1 MKLRM
6 VGFCLLLG
14 IQVRPALAG
23 FELFTVEHGLS
34 HNLINALVQDS
45 TGYLWAATPDGI
57 TRYDG
62 YSFVQYRHD
71 YSDTNS
77 LPANF
82 VGTMFVDRKGR
93 VWAGTFNGLCRF
105 EPRRN
110 GFVRYRL
117 QARLT
122 GAIPECVVY
131 AIHEDSGNRLWVATD
146 RGLFVVDEE
155 KTEMVLPHLPDS
167 TLTLLDKIA
176 VACFASDPDPRSRSI
191 WLGTSATGLIRLDT
205 ENGLVSRIHASRMG
219 LPHGNIVRS
228 MVSGT
233 SADGRRVLWALIS
246 NMGIVEIILN
256 GSNVDSA
263 EVRPVRFPD
272 LRLPVAEFWTL
283 MQDSRGSLW
292 VSTRGGAGVLEITS
306 SESGILSTI
315 HHAHDPRVSRS
326 ISNNNV
332 NSILEDRS
340 GNIWFGTNGG
350 LNKLNRRQRQ
360 IKHLIPDVPQGKEQ
374 WAPAFRNITCL
385 YEDMQG
391 TVWVGNI
398 AGQLLRYDEKSVPA
412 FSPFPRAKEVLRG
425 GVVTAIHELNS
436 APDILWIG
444 TGGSGVIRLNTS
456 TGETTRF
463 LHSPTN
469 PNTLSSNVVN
479 AIADDGLGRL
489 WIGTNN
495 GLNMLDP
502 ESGNCARYVLKRSVS
517 TSDSLQLLSN
527 SVWTILRDRKST
539 QPVLWIGTI
548 GGWMSRLD
556 VGSGTFIHL
565 TDSTT
570 PALHNRSITT
580 LLQDSTGVLWIGT
593 YSGGLKRLDP
603 LRQVIADFTMNE
615 GLSNNMIQ
623 GILQDEQGLL
633 WLSTNNGI
641 SRLNPLT
648 EEVLTLDVS
657 DGLQYNQFNRGVC
670 VKGAGGALL
679 FGGPN
684 GFNRFHPDSISLN
697 RRPPAVVLSGMEVVG
712 EQRTPPADGV
722 SGIILDHTE
731 NFLSFD
737 FLAIDLTNPRKNRYV
752 YKLEGVDERWVQS
765 GTRHNAAYAHLSPGQ
780 YTFRV
785 KAANSD
791 GVWNDEGL
799 ALAIVIRPP
808 FWRTWW
814 FLSGTVA
821 LLAGAIAFSYNWRI
835 KSHVKRELEIG
846 RIREEEREI
855 VRIKTAR
862 DFHDEMGHRL
872 TRINMLSETATR
884 KLAQSPTEVREL
896 LDAIRDNADH
906 LFNGTRDFIW
916 SLDSRNDSLF
926 DLVVRLKD
934 FGDELFFKTG
944 VAFEAKGITEDFH
957 SVRLTLE
964 VRRQLMLIFKEAMT
978 NCARHAHA
986 TRIELEFRIA
996 NGTLHASLLDDG
1008 VGFREGSDDPGTG
1021 MTSMQARAQK
1031 IGGILNVGI
1040 GSTHGTRVS
1049 FSGPLVSC

>member
-1 MKLRM
+1 MKLRL
-6 VGFCLLLG
+6 VGVFLFLV
-14 IQVRPALAG
+14 IPARPVLAG

-34 HNLINALVQDS
+34 HNLINALAQDS

-82 VGTMFVDRKGR
+82 VGTIFVDQKGR

-122 GAIPECVVY
+122 GEMPECVVH
-131 AIHEDSGNRLWVATD
+131 AIHEDSGNRLWVSTD

-155 KTEMVLPHLPDS
+155 KMEMVLPHLPDS
-167 TLTLLDKIA
+167 TRMFLDKTA
-176 VACFASDPDPRSRSI
+176 VASFASDPDPGSRSI
-191 WLGTSATGLIRLDT
+191 WMGTAVAGLIRLDT
-205 ENGLVSRIHASRMG
+205 ENGSVSRIDASRMG
-219 LPHGNIVRS
+219 LQPGDVVRS
-228 MVSGT
+228 MVNGT

-246 NMGIVEIILN
+246 NMGVVEIILN
-256 GSNVDSA
+256 GSDADKA

-272 LRLPVAEFWTL
+272 LHLPAAEFWTL
-283 MQDSRGSLW
+283 MRDSRGLLW
-292 VSTRGGAGVLEITS
+292 IGTRGGGVLEITASENGRLS
-306 SESGILSTI
+306 SIQ
-315 HHAHDPRVSRS
+315 HAHDPRVSRS
-326 ISNNNV
+326 MSSNIV
-332 NSILEDRS
+332 NTILEDRS
-340 GNIWFGTNGG
+340 GNLWFGTNGG

-360 IKHLIPDVPQGKEQ
+360 IKHLRPDVPQGKEHR
-374 WAPAFRNITCL
+374 APAFRNITCL
-385 YEDMQG
+385 YEDMRG
-391 TVWVGNI
+391 DVWVGNI
-398 AGQLLRYDEKSVPA
+398 AGQLLRYNEKSA
-412 FSPFPRAKEVLRG
+412 TTFSPYPRTGDILQG
-425 GVVTAIHELNS
+425 DVVTALHELSN
-436 APDILWIG
+436 APGILWIG

-456 TGETTRF
+456 TGETARF
-463 LHSPTN
+463 RHSPAN

-479 AIADDGLGRL
+479 TIADDGLGRL
-489 WIGTNN
+489 WIGTNI

-502 ESGNCARYVLKRSVS
+502 ESGNCVRYVLQNSASIR
-517 TSDSLQLLSN
+517 DSLQLLSN

-539 QPVLWIGTI
+539 RPVLWIGTI

-556 VGSGTFIHL
+556 VESGTFRHL

-570 PALHNRSITT
+570 PALHNRSVTT

-603 LRQVIADFTMNE
+603 SRQVIADFTMNE

-648 EEVLTLDVS
+648 GDVLTLDAS

-670 VKGAGGALL
+670 MKEAGGVLL

-697 RRPPAVVLSGMEVVG
+697 RRPPPVILSGLEVVG
-712 EQRTPPADGV
+712 QQRVPLAGPADEI
-722 SGIILDHTE
+722 SLDHTE

-737 FLAIDLTNPRKNRYV
+737 FIAIDLTNPRKNRYA
-752 YKLEGVDERWVQS
+752 YKLDGVDERWVQS

-791 GVWNDEGL
+791 GIWNDEGL

-814 FLSGTVA
+814 FLSGAVA
-821 LLAGAIAFSYNWRI
+821 LLAGAITLSYNWRM
-835 KSHVKRELEIG
+835 KSHVKRELEIS
-846 RIREEEREI
+846 RIREEEREN

-926 DLVVRLKD
+926 DFAVRLKD

-944 VAFEAKGITEDFH
+944 VAFEVKGITEDFH

-964 VRRQLMLIFKEAMT
+964 IRRQLMLIFKEAMT
-978 NCARHAHA
+978 NCARHAKA
-986 TRIELEFRIA
+986 SRIELEFHVA
-996 NGTLHASLLDDG
+996 DETLQASLSDDG
-1008 VGFREGSDDPGTG
+1008 VGFLSGSNGPGTG
-1021 MTSMQARAQK
+1021 MSSMQARAQK
-1031 IGGILNVGI
+1031 IGGILSVGP
-1040 GSTHGTRVS
+1040 GSAHGTRVS
-1049 FSGPLVSC
+1049 FSGPFVIR